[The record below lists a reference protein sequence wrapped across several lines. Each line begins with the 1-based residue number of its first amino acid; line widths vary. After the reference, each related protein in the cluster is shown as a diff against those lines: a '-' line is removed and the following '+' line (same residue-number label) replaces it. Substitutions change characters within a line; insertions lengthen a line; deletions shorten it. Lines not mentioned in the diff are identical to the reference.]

1 MSLRAFHLLFI
12 IASITLSLMMAVWGG
27 VTYGTD
33 RGTVWHLVTVIGALL
48 TAPQIS
54 VWNFN
59 NGLLTLLSRY
69 CKINKMGYV
78 CPHQPDKHRNTEFFP
93 NEANYICNIS

>member
-27 VTYGTD
+27 VTYDTD

-48 TAPQIS
+48 TA
-54 VWNFN
+54 
-59 NGLLTLLSRY
+59 GLLAV
-69 CKINKMGYV
+69 YV
-78 CPHQPDKHRNTEFFP
+78 VKFVRKTRE
-93 NEANYICNIS
+93 IGWS

>member
-33 RGTVWHLVTVIGALL
+33 RGTIWHLVTVVGALL
-48 TAPQIS
+48 TA
-54 VWNFN
+54 
-59 NGLLTLLSRY
+59 GLLAVYVVKFVRKTRE
-69 CKINKMGYV
+69 MGW
-78 CPHQPDKHRNTEFFP
+78 N
-93 NEANYICNIS
+93 

>member
-12 IASITLSLMMAVWGG
+12 LASIALSLIMALWGG

-48 TAPQIS
+48 TA
-54 VWNFN
+54 
-59 NGLLTLLSRY
+59 GLLA
-69 CKINKMGYV
+69 GYIV
-78 CPHQPDKHRNTEFFP
+78 KFIRKTREIGWN
-93 NEANYICNIS
+93 